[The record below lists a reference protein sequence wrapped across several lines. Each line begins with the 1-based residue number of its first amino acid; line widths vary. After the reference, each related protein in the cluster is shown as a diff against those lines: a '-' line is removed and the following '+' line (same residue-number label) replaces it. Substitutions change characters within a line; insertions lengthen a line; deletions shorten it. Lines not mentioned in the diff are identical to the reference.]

1 MADEL
6 IDALNAAD
14 SIAAR
19 TRAGE
24 AEYVAPHPALDAL
37 ASLVRQA
44 PLQCVAI
51 AFLIGVA
58 VARRR

>member
-14 SIAAR
+14 TIASR
-19 TRAGE
+19 TRARE

-37 ASLVRQA
+37 DNADSHGHS
-44 PLQCVAI
+44 PNT
-51 AFLIGVA
+51 
-58 VARRR
+58 